1 LPEFFAEIALIAQ
14 IRIASKTVGFAGFLL
29 QIALHCDRGA
39 IRPWFCRY
47 GGIVLFSAAKST
59 RQALSG

>member
-14 IRIASKTVGFAGFLL
+14 IRIASKTVGFCWLLL
-29 QIALHCDRGA
+29 QIALHCDACDPAMVLPLWRHCPVF
-39 IRPWFCRY
+39 RP
-47 GGIVLFSAAKST
+47 KST

>member
-1 LPEFFAEIALIAQ
+1 M
-14 IRIASKTVGFAGFLL
+14 ASKTAGFAGFLL
-29 QIALHCDRGA
+29 QIALHCDRSA